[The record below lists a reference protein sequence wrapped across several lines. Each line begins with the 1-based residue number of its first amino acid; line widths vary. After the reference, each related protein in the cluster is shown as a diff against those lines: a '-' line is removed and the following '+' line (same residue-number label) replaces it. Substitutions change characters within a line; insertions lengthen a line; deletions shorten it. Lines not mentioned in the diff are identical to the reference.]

1 MKNVFIFIL
10 TALLVSCGGSDPD
23 ALEGVKTRVRQ
34 LEVISGALDAAI
46 NSDFATCANSGNT
59 VDPFINKVCNIAK
72 AAIAEQLVEWKAGLG
87 LLNQSLQGQ
96 LDAVNANLVSQ
107 QASIDTINSQ
117 LSTINTTLT
126 SLDARMT
133 SAESA
138 ITALQ
143 TLTASINGTLAGNMI
158 SLDIGSENVSAGPL
172 YETVLR
178 RNDKKR
184 FNGYVQAYA
193 AAQGFGSSPFTAVSG
208 SVTVTVALT
217 AHGYLAGDIVSLS
230 GLTGSRGFSNGEVY
244 GEFVVQSVATNTF
257 TLLLNTNATANGT
270 FGGSAGSVQKVLG
283 RGMGTLWKSLDASD
297 VAVRVSNLG
306 TKRYN
311 FIIRRR
317 ASDASNNTAELCYS
331 NTSNVATFAT
341 INAAAE
347 GGAGVIVCK

>member
-1 MKNVFIFIL
+1 MIKNLLIL
-10 TALLVSCGGSDPD
+10 VLASLLVSCGSDDPLD
-23 ALEGVKTRVRQ
+23 AVKTRVRQ
-34 LEVISGALDAAI
+34 LEIISGALDAAI

-59 VDPFINKVCNIAK
+59 VDPFINKVCNIAR
-72 AAIAEQLVEWKAGLG
+72 AAVSEQLVEWKAGLG
-87 LLNQSLQGQ
+87 ILNQSLQGQ
-96 LDAVNANLVSQ
+96 IDAINANLVSQ

-133 SAESA
+133 SAETA

-184 FNGYVQAYA
+184 FNGYVQAFG
-193 AAQGFGSSPFTAVSG
+193 AAQGFGNNPLTASNG
-208 SVTVTVALT
+208 SATVTVALT
-217 AHGYLAGDIVSLS
+217 AHGYLAGDIVALT

-244 GEFVVQSVATNTF
+244 GEFVVQTAATNTF
-257 TLLLNTNATANGT
+257 TLLLSVNASSNGT
-270 FGGSAGSVQKVLG
+270 LGGSAGSVQKVLG
-283 RGMGTLWKSLDASD
+283 RGMGTLWKSLDPSD

-317 ASDASNNTAELCYS
+317 ASDVSNNTAELCYS
-331 NTSNVATFAT
+331 SANNLATFAT

-347 GGAGVIVCK
+347 GGAGSIVCK